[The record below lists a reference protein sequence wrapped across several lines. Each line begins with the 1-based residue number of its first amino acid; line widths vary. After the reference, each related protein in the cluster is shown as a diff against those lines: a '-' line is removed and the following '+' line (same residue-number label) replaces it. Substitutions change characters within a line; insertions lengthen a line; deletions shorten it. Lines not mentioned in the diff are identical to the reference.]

1 MQRKTRQRTAIVD
14 ALKNNQNFISAQD
27 LYERLEA
34 AGEAV
39 GLATVY
45 RNLQDLAASHDVDV
59 VRLEDSD
66 VQLFRYCGNDQ
77 HHHHL
82 VCRSCGTT
90 EEISAADV
98 EKWAN
103 EVAGRHGFSDV
114 SHSLELYGLCAAC
127 QAKTQDSAS

>member
-1 MQRKTRQRTAIVD
+1 MQRKTRQRTAIVE
-14 ALKNNQNFISAQD
+14 ALKSWQNFISAQD

-34 AGEAV
+34 AGETV

-90 EEISAADV
+90 QEISAADV
-98 EKWAN
+98 ETWAHA
-103 EVAGRHGFSDV
+103 VADRYGFADV
-114 SHSLELYGLCAAC
+114 SHSLELYGRCAAC
-127 QAKTQDSAS
+127 QAKAEK

>member
-1 MQRKTRQRTAIVD
+1 MQRKTRQRTAIVR
-14 ALKNNQNFISAQD
+14 ALKSRQNFISAQD

-34 AGEAV
+34 AGETV

-90 EEISAADV
+90 EEISAKDV
-98 EKWAN
+98 EDWAR

-114 SHSLELYGLCAAC
+114 SHSLELYGLCSAC
-127 QAKTQDSAS
+127 QEKAQKQA